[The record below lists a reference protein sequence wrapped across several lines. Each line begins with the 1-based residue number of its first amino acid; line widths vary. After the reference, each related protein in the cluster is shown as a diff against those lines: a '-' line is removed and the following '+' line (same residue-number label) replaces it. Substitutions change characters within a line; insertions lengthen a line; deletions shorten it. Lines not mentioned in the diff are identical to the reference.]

1 MKKYERKIPNNKD
14 KAISEA
20 KRIYKD
26 PKITREAVQA
36 QLRKYRQ
43 MENL

>member
-26 PKITREAVQA
+26 PKITR
-36 QLRKYRQ
+36 
-43 MENL
+43 